1 MFARLGLWLVFGL
14 LLIFVNDFQ
23 GPVLLVETV
32 TADSWECW
40 EQTTYKDSD
49 GLDFEVPTGSPLDCG
64 EGDCIPSLT
73 GTPTDFSVDCASDAT
88 DCGSVCF
95 YAECLDCAD
104 GEHQHCDPEVCWD
117 TNCTGEGDD
126 EVCDEECSQNCWME
140 WHGIPSCVNWL
151 WHLYGEPVDN
161 YRAESFSSPNIGAAL
176 SFGAFSD
183 LAAVT
188 GGFSCQVADRSSPE
202 SLASIE
208 PRHTGG
214 PPFEADWEWGYADD
228 VPLGLSDYPDLVVVP
243 GEPGAPS
250 LDSVVKVTDRVVTL
264 NTSGYGTNA
273 FQYRYWFYNGLVPPE
288 IRVPF
293 QDLIGNVAIGQ
304 SRGAHAFQVR
314 AVYSD
319 GTFSGR
325 SNVVYEVLG
334 FEGWAAAR
342 APGPL
347 PPVLSDILYVV
358 PDGVVRPSKP
368 FIRSL
373 VQEPVVAD
381 SVRVTVYGNYSGV
394 QYRWWPHN
402 GKGPHVSSVHHAWKP
417 VALDSSYGFL
427 VREVKFLP
435 LVSRNTVSIG
445 SPSPGLLRYFDFQI
459 RLVEYHVVDGESV
472 FVESEHSNVVV
483 VQVWGGPNW
492 EW

>member
-14 LLIFVNDFQ
+14 LLIFVNGFQ

-40 EQTTYKDSD
+40 EQTTYTDSN
-49 GLDFEVPTGSPLDCG
+49 GLNFEVPTDSYLDCD

-73 GTPTDFSVDCASDAT
+73 ATSTDFSVDCASDAT

-95 YAECLDCAD
+95 YAECLDCTD
-104 GEHQHCDPEVCWD
+104 GEHQHCDPEVCHD
-117 TNCTGEGDD
+117 ENCTGEGDD
-126 EVCDEECSQNCWME
+126 EVCDEVCTQNCWME

-151 WHLYGEPVDN
+151 WHLYGEPDDN

-208 PRHTGG
+208 SRHTSG

-243 GEPGAPS
+243 GEPGAPA
-250 LDSVVKVTDRVVTL
+250 LQSVVKVSDRVVTL
-264 NTSGYGTNA
+264 NVSGHGTNVI
-273 FQYRYWFYNGLVPPE
+273 QYRYWSYNGFVPPE
-288 IRVPF
+288 VRVPF
-293 QDLIGNVAIGQ
+293 SDLLGNVTVSQ
-304 SRGAHAFQVR
+304 TRGAHAFQVR
-314 AVYSD
+314 VVYPD
-319 GTFSGR
+319 ETPSGD

-334 FEGWAAAR
+334 FEGWVAAR
-342 APGPL
+342 APGPVA
-347 PPVLSDILYVV
+347 PVLSDILFVV
-358 PDGVVRPSKP
+358 PVGVVRPAKP
-368 FIRSL
+368 AISGV

-381 SVRVTVYGNYSGV
+381 TVRVTLAGNYSGV
-394 QYRWWPHN
+394 EYRWWPHN
-402 GKGPHVSSVHHAWKP
+402 GLGPHISSSYYDWTSVTPDSSFEFLVSSVKP
-417 VALDSSYGFL
+417 SLIINSNAGPILA
-427 VREVKFLP
+427 
-435 LVSRNTVSIG
+435 
-445 SPSPGLLRYFDFQI
+445 PSPGIPRYFDFEV
-459 RLVEYHVVDGESV
+459 RLVEHHVVDGEPI